1 MPGLASYLHHNRRML
16 DPLAGRMEQ
25 YLNLLSTRQKLVA
38 ANVANAD
45 TPGFRTK
52 DIDFQFEFMSQMGSP
67 DPNPQPHVI
76 EAEGLKVKNDG
87 NNVSVDREMRL
98 LSETALRFQFVG
110 QLLRGQ
116 ISQMRMAIKDGGR

>member
-1 MPGLASYLHHNRRML
+1 
-16 DPLAGRMEQ
+16 MEQ

-38 ANVANAD
+38 ANVANND

-52 DIDFQFEFMSQMGSP
+52 DIDFQFEFMSQMESP
-67 DPNPQPHVI
+67 DPHPKPHVI
-76 EAEGLKVKNDG
+76 EPEGLKIKNDG
-87 NNVSVDREMRL
+87 NNVSLDREMRL

-116 ISQMRMAIKDGGR
+116 MSQMRMAIKDGGR

>member
-1 MPGLASYLHHNRRML
+1 ML

-25 YLNLLSTRQKLVA
+25 YLNLLSTRQKLVS

-52 DIDFQFEFMSQMGSP
+52 DIDFQFEFMSQIQTPGLGVQ
-67 DPNPQPHVI
+67 PNVV
-76 EAEGLKVKNDG
+76 ELEGLKVKNDG

-98 LSETALRFQFVG
+98 LSENALRFQFVG

-116 ISQMRMAIKDGGR
+116 FSQMRMAIKDGAR